1 LVRISFGFGGL
12 RRKPH
17 LPVDD
22 FGQGAFVD
30 FRNFLLAAMPP
41 ADLAAF
47 GKGLTEVNLT
57 RGQTL
62 IEPGDAIDHIYFP
75 GSACLSVITVMKDGT
90 GVEAATI
97 GRESAVGLID
107 AVTGQPAE
115 MRTFVQVA
123 GSALRLPA
131 GAYRSRMLQSPQ
143 LLALT
148 FDHVRA
154 TALQA
159 EQGVACNVAH
169 DVHGRLARWLLMTQD
184 RTGVANFALTQEY
197 MAVMTGVQ
205 RSTVS
210 MVAAGYKKAGLINYS
225 RGEVT
230 ILDRAGLERQ
240 ACECYAVVGAAFEK
254 LRAPAR

>member
-1 LVRISFGFGGL
+1 M
-12 RRKPH
+12 H
-17 LPVDD
+17 
-22 FGQGAFVD
+22 
-30 FRNFLLAAMPP
+30 FRNFLLAAMSP

-47 GKGLTEVNLT
+47 GKGLTEVSLV
-57 RGQTL
+57 RGETL
-62 IEPGDAIDHIYFP
+62 SEPGDTIDDIYFP
-75 GSACLSVITVMKDGT
+75 SSACVSIITVMKNGSA
-90 GVEAATI
+90 VEAATI

-107 AVTGQPAE
+107 AITGQPAD

-123 GSALRLPA
+123 GSALRLSA
-131 GAYRSRMLQSPQ
+131 AAYRARMLQSND

-148 FDHVRA
+148 LDHVRA

-184 RTGVANFALTQEY
+184 RTGVASFPLTQEY

-210 MVAAGYKKAGLINYS
+210 MVAAGYKKAGLISYS
-225 RGEVT
+225 RGDVT
-230 ILDRAGLERQ
+230 IVDRTGLERQ
-240 ACECYAVVGAAFEK
+240 ACECYAVVGAAFER
-254 LRAPAR
+254 LRAERR